1 MNKLDLQMRHNKKN
15 TLTDENLNSEAMMK
29 ENEEQRNT

>member
-15 TLTDENLNSEAMMK
+15 TLTDENLNFEAMMK